1 MRAGLAARSVGT
13 MATIVVLF
21 ELEPDQ
27 DLGAEGAGPAVYLV
41 HAAGADPEAPED
53 PQAWTLCGRDT
64 TPMEHAHY
72 APTRPGE
79 PWYPPAYAD
88 RRCRECEGALRRG

>member
-1 MRAGLAARSVGT
+1 

-27 DLGAEGAGPAVYLV
+27 DRSAEGAGPVVFLV

-88 RRCRECEGALRRG
+88 RRCRDCEGALRRG